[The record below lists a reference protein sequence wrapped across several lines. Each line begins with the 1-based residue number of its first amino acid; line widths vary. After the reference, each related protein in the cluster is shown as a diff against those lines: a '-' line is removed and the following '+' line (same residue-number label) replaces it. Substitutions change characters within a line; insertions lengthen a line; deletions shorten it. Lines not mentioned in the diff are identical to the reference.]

1 MKLVT
6 FSGRGSTRTTTRPD
20 FSNDTTC
27 MQVYQAHFGCTP
39 VVVPSYSDSRNRSQS
54 YRRPRCYNA
63 VFTRAWHGA
72 RTSRPATTYCLVC
85 GVGAVSNRPAP
96 QSRFQEVALL
106 RGEQVED
113 IQVVAMLVR
122 RCIAGDAAAWEEIV
136 QTYNRRIYNICYR
149 FAGSADDAQ
158 DLTQDVFIKMYRTL
172 SSYDS
177 SKGAFVTW
185 VTTITRNLL
194 VDHFR
199 KTKQDRM
206 TDSMD
211 TTASDHEDAQPL
223 SEQIPD
229 QSAPPDAR
237 VRSREVSET
246 VHQALAKLSPEL
258 REALILRDL
267 QDMDYR
273 EIATVLRVPE
283 GTVKSRINRGRA
295 ELARLLQ
302 RTYRQVM

>member
-1 MKLVT
+1 MLSVVLAGGEGRRLWPLTADRAKPAVPVGGRYRLIDFVLSNLVNGGL
-6 FSGRGSTRTTTRPD
+6 FKI
-20 FSNDTTC
+20 
-27 MQVYQAHFGCTP
+27 
-39 VVVPSYSDSRNRSQS
+39 VVLTQYKSHSLDRHIAQTWRLS
-54 YRRPRCYNA
+54 
-63 VFTRAWHGA
+63 
-72 RTSRPATTYCLVC
+72 
-85 GVGAVSNRPAP
+85 
-96 QSRFQEVALL
+96 
-106 RGEQVED
+106 
-113 IQVVAMLVR
+113 AMLGNYVATVPAQMR
-122 RCIAGDAAAWEEIV
+122 RGPYW
-136 QTYNRRIYNICYR
+136 

-158 DLTQDVFIKMYRTL
+158 DLTQEVFIKMYRTL
-172 SSYDS
+172 SSYDQ

-206 TDSMD
+206 TDSID

-229 QSAPPDAR
+229 RSSPPDAR

-246 VHQALAKLSPEL
+246 VHAALARISPEL
-258 REALILRDL
+258 REAVILRDL

-273 EIATVLRVPE
+273 EIATVLKVPE